1 MRETDSRQNK
11 SILRCLIDYTAISRG
26 YLPIKVFN
34 MTYRE
39 IIERISPLWLGIGIS
54 GSLIVILLVTESV
67 LGRWELLLLEGE
79 FDALARVS
87 GGVLRDVR
95 LAIVHCLLIGYLPAA
110 FLHVLQSG
118 RRTVLVLRGVLG
130 CTRQESEILAA
141 SVRLN
146 ARWLAITG
154 LIGLALSF
162 AGPYMVPPVP
172 PTPWSPS
179 TWSPEVAWH
188 RIIGPAI
195 GLWTWWL
202 GYAIVT
208 VSMRMSRI
216 AKKLSRIDLL
226 DLSPLAPFTQQGLT
240 NAFLL
245 IGLLSIWSLTM
256 FETGFEQMMI
266 MNGSIGLVLI
276 TLALLS
282 PVRGVHR
289 RIRQSKEA
297 ALRWVNGEISKQLN
311 AFENSDTGRAS
322 GEMADLVAY
331 RGLVQGVPEWP
342 FTTSTYTRLI
352 LYAFIPV
359 ASWSIGILAEGI
371 LGRALF

>member
-1 MRETDSRQNK
+1 MA
-11 SILRCLIDYTAISRG
+11 LRLTEG
-26 YLPIKVFN
+26 HLPIKAFN
-34 MTYRE
+34 MTFRE
-39 IIERISPLWLGIGIS
+39 IIERISPLWLGIGIT

-67 LGRWELLLLEGE
+67 LGRWELLLVEGE

-87 GGVLRDVR
+87 SGVLRDVR

-110 FLHVLQSG
+110 FLHVLRSG
-118 RRTVLVLRGVLG
+118 RRTVLVLRGALD
-130 CTRQESEILAA
+130 CTREEAASLAA
-141 SVRLN
+141 SVRLS

-162 AGPYMVPPVP
+162 AGPFLVPPVA
-172 PTPWSPS
+172 PTPWNPS

-195 GLWTWWL
+195 GLWMWWL
-202 GYAIVT
+202 GYAIVS
-208 VSMRMSRI
+208 VSRRMSRI

-240 NAFLL
+240 NALLL
-245 IGLLSIWSLTM
+245 IGLLSILSLTM
-256 FETGFEQMMI
+256 FETGFKQMMI
-266 MNGSIGLVLI
+266 VNGSVFLVLI
-276 TLALLS
+276 IIALLS
-282 PVRGVHR
+282 PVRGVHK

-311 AFENSDTGRAS
+311 AFESSGTGRAS
-322 GEMADLVAY
+322 GDMADLVAY

-359 ASWSIGILAEGI
+359 VSWSIGIVAEGI
-371 LGRALF
+371 VGRALP

>member
-1 MRETDSRQNK
+1 MSH
-11 SILRCLIDYTAISRG
+11 
-26 YLPIKVFN
+26 LPIKVFN

-54 GSLIVILLVTESV
+54 GSLIVVLLVTETA
-67 LGRWELLLLEGE
+67 LGRWELLLVEGE
-79 FDALARVS
+79 FDALAHVS

-110 FLHVLQSG
+110 FLHVLRSG

-130 CTRQESEILAA
+130 CTREECEALAA
-141 SVRLN
+141 SVRLST
-146 ARWLAITG
+146 RWLVITG
-154 LIGLALSF
+154 LIGIAFSF
-162 AGPYMVPPVP
+162 AGPYLVPPVP

-179 TWSPEVAWH
+179 TWGAEVAWH
-188 RIIGPAI
+188 RIISPAT
-195 GLWTWWL
+195 GLWGAWL
-202 GYAIVT
+202 GYAIVS

-266 MNGSIGLVLI
+266 INGSIWLVLI
-276 TLALLS
+276 ALAVLS

-297 ALRWVNGEISKQLN
+297 AISWVNGEISKQLN

-342 FTTSTYTRLI
+342 FTTSTYTRLV

-359 ASWSIGILAEGI
+359 VSWSIGFVAEGI